1 MTSSALPSDRPT
13 WHNTRTGQA
22 TPKHSPIGR
31 RETIRDSL
39 EHGDWQQA
47 AQHLHEAHTCQE
59 WLGCGLSSWSAYVQ
73 TIPLSRMYDWQL
85 RFVHRSGVAGVS
97 YSFRAAFREA
107 QHQRPLP

>member
-1 MTSSALPSDRPT
+1 MSRMNHRNDGWVHVAYRFPDM
-13 WHNTRTGQA
+13 
-22 TPKHSPIGR
+22 KPI
-31 RETIRDSL
+31 
-39 EHGDWQQA
+39 WQQA

-97 YSFRAAFREA
+97 YSFRAALELAKASRT
-107 QHQRPLP
+107 